1 MQNRFFEIFRLTA
14 YSLGLVYVCS
24 FFYSVIFLAFVNNS
38 VLGDRIPED
47 QLVPLYEEYW
57 EGKMDFSTMLA
68 EYEKIV
74 TPIKEQ
80 FQKEMTENPSL
91 LLSQFYDKVFS
102 EKPHYLLG
110 HSIPWFL
117 CYVGLGYLLYK
128 KVLQIPVTNLQDELS
143 IPILLRGIANGF
155 LCFIVVV
162 LFGLLL
168 EKMSVP
174 VESGVF
180 AKKLY
185 DAIHGNAYLLA
196 WGIYVVGI
204 ITGIL
209 EEIFFRGFLLK
220 AFIDKNLAQ
229 EGLFIVS
236 LLFGWLHYG
245 EGTSIA
251 IPFII
256 CGVGM
261 FFGYIYI
268 KTGNIWIAMAC
279 HATYNSLGLINAYLQ
294 LPGVQS

>member
-1 MQNRFFEIFRLTA
+1 MQNRYFEIFRLTA

-24 FFYSVIFLAFVNNS
+24 FFYSVFFLAFVNHS
-38 VLGDRIPED
+38 VLNHRIPEE
-47 QLVPLYEEYW
+47 QIQPLYEEYS
-57 EGKMDFSTMLA
+57 EGKLDFSGLLA
-68 EYEKIV
+68 EYQKVV
-74 TPIKEQ
+74 TPIKDQ
-80 FQKEMTENPSL
+80 FQKEIIENPNIL
-91 LLSQFYDKVFS
+91 FS
-102 EKPHYLLG
+102 EFYELVFTDKPHYLLG
-110 HSIPWFL
+110 ISIPWFL

-143 IPILLRGIANGF
+143 IPILLRGIING
-155 LCFIVVV
+155 LICFFVVV
-162 LFGLLL
+162 FFGLIL
-168 EKMSVP
+168 ERLSVP
-174 VESGVF
+174 LESGLF

-185 DAIHGNAYLLA
+185 ESLQGNGYLLA

-220 AFIDKNLAQ
+220 AFIDKGLTQ
-229 EGLFIVS
+229 EGLLIVS

-256 CGVGM
+256 CGVGL
-261 FFGYIYI
+261 FFGYLYI
-268 KTGNIWIAMAC
+268 KTGNLWISMAC

-294 LPGVQS
+294 LPVVQS